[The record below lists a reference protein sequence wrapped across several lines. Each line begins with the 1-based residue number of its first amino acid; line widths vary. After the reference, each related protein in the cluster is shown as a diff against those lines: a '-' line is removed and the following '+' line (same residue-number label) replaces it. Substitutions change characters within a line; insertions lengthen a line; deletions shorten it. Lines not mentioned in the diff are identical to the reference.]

1 MYCTRVCA
9 GTVKR
14 KAECRGEEGKGGS
27 GGGRKEGKK
36 GFCLTLSVYLL
47 LLLLLLLA
55 GFDVVT
61 IYFDSCALSVL
72 STSPLSLLQ
81 PFFGVLVGLV

>member
-9 GTVKR
+9 GTVKQSVEGR
-14 KAECRGEEGKGGS
+14 RGKEEVGGK
-27 GGGRKEGKK
+27 RKEGEK
-36 GFCLTLSVYLL
+36 GFCLTLSVY

-72 STSPLSLLQ
+72 STTSPLSLLQ